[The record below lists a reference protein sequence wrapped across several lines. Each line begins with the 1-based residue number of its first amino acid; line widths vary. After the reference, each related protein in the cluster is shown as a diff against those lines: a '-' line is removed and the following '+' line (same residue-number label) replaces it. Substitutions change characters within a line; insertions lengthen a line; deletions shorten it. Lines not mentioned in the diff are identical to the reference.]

1 MMSACSIDGLEDS
14 TLGSQTPVPLAAPFL
29 PPTRTLYPEW
39 FIEARRYFEPHFK
52 RVIAGIAARPGL
64 GRLVPDAVNPGRRIR
79 PTLYCALWQAAHQG
93 FPDETDLLPPLA
105 LELFHAASIVLDDM
119 ADREENRRGK
129 KPFFRI
135 HDVDTAVLV
144 SHLLMAEGERLLSC
158 HPHGTTLL
166 KAWMESYLAAAD
178 GQAFSIRRFDGFS
191 IDEHYFRSLAK
202 TSSFFIFIAD
212 AFEKCAHVPVS
223 ALTSSMKEVGE
234 CFQISN
240 DIVDLLFLQES
251 HRHDPTRSYPLRPS
265 AVIIHLASIGIIDES
280 EIFDLLPFSRH
291 LEISDAAKLLIPDAE
306 AFLRQ
311 SFLPVE
317 TRLLQETCVDG
328 HNALLSDFLDCATS
342 PLFWLHGHG

>member
-1 MMSACSIDGLEDS
+1 MMNACSIDGSEASVLDV
-14 TLGSQTPVPLAAPFL
+14 QAPVSLAV
-29 PPTRTLYPEW
+29 PPAIYPKWFVDARTH
-39 FIEARRYFEPHFK
+39 FEPHFK
-52 RVIAGIAARPGL
+52 RLVAGITTRPGL

-79 PTLYCALWQAAHQG
+79 PTLYCALWKSAHEG
-93 FPDETDLLPPLA
+93 FPDETDLLPSLA

-158 HPHGTTLL
+158 HPHGTALL
-166 KAWMESYLAAAD
+166 KIWMESYLAAVD

-191 IDEHYFRSLAK
+191 IHEQYLRSLAK
-202 TSSFFIFIAD
+202 TSSFFTFIGD
-212 AFEKCAHVPVS
+212 AFEKCARVPVS

-251 HRHDPTRSYPLRPS
+251 HRHDPNRSYPLRPS
-265 AVIIHLASIGIIDES
+265 AIIPQLASTGIVDES

-291 LEISDAAKLLIPDAE
+291 LEISDAAKVLIPDAE

-317 TRLLQETCVDG
+317 TKLLHEACVG
-328 HNALLSDFLDCATS
+328 RHNGILSDFLDCATS